1 MAADLPYYCTMFAVF
16 RRQPVQPD
24 EKRMTLGEHLDELRS
39 CLIRSLLA
47 LIVLSIPCIFFARY
61 LLEFLVRPLVLA
73 LRANNQP
80 ETLLATGPAE
90 TLLVYVK
97 VVVISALILGGPYII
112 YQLWTFVA
120 AGLYPHE
127 RAWVRRLTLPSVL
140 LFLAGVAF
148 MYLFALLVSLNF
160 LVGFSSWL
168 PLPHAQPN
176 TLERKLLHIPG
187 AAATTSQPALENW
200 LKVPVLTQDPAD
212 PPLGAVWFNT
222 NEHRFKVRQPDKV
235 YSYQFQPDEQRAMV
249 SSQFKIGEYLGFV
262 LILTIAFGV
271 AFQLPLVVVFL
282 ARTGLVPVETMRQ
295 YRKIAILLIVFV
307 ACMLAP
313 PDLFSHLMLSGPMIV
328 LFEIGILI
336 AARHSARHPAPP
348 ESKTPYAESGEENS

>member
-1 MAADLPYYCTMFAVF
+1 MFAVF

-24 EKRMTLGEHLDELRS
+24 EKRMSLGEHLDELRG
-39 CLIRSLLA
+39 CLIRSVLA
-47 LIVLSIPCIFFARY
+47 LVVLSIPCIFFARY
-61 LLEFLVRPLVLA
+61 LLELLVRPLVLA

-80 ETLLATGPAE
+80 ETLLATSPAE

-97 VVVISALILGGPYII
+97 VVLISALILGGPYII

-120 AGLYPHE
+120 AGLYPNE

-140 LFLAGVAF
+140 LFLLGVAF

-168 PLPHAQPN
+168 PLPHAQPSA
-176 TLERKLLHIPG
+176 LERRLLHLSAGP
-187 AAATTSQPALENW
+187 AASSQPAIQAW
-200 LKVPVLTQDPAD
+200 PTVPVLTDDPAD
-212 PPLGAVWFNT
+212 PPVGAVWFNID
-222 NEHRFKVRQPDKV
+222 EHRFKVRQPDKV
-235 YSYQFQPDEQRAMV
+235 YSYQLQPDEQRAMV
-249 SSQFKIGEYLGFV
+249 SSQFKIGEYLSFV

-282 ARTGLVPVETMRQ
+282 ARSGLVPVETMRR
-295 YRKIAILLIVFV
+295 YRKFAILLIVFI

-336 AARHSARHPAPP
+336 ASRQTHKRAAVAD
-348 ESKTPYAESGEENS
+348 EPYRGRSPTYSESGTEKH